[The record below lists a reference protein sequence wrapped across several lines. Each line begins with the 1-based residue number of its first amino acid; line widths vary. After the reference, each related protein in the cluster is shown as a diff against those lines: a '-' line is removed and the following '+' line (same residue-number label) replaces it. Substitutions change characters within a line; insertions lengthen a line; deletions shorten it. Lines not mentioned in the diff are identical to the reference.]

1 MRASCPFRPPRCSG
15 LASGRWDV
23 ARYWA
28 PRYVEPQQLGED
40 EAADELRT
48 AVFGAVDRRLRGRGS
63 VGVLVSGGLDS
74 GSVLAV
80 ANRVAVARGTSL
92 RAYSA
97 VFPGHASMDESRL
110 VRLQVERHGVPALQL
125 PVTGG
130 SPLQAA
136 LRYLDRWRVPLP
148 VPGDF
153 VWEPV
158 LEAAARDGAECM
170 LDGELGDELFGAAL
184 FLIADRIR
192 RRDVRGAVRLARSF
206 PGVGPAP
213 GRRLLTSLICEYGLA
228 TWTPPALARLTA
240 GRTPAP
246 WWLAHAD
253 ARRFLLKRRR

>member
-1 MRASCPFRPPRCSG
+1 MPAPGRGWWHATSSAPADIFVHTGTGRLIFASELRNLLDALPSTPGPDREALVHWLAAGAVPPDRSLYEG
-15 LASGRWDV
+15 VVPLPPASMLRLGSGRWDV

-48 AVFGAVDRRLRGRGS
+48 AVFGAVDRRLRGRSS

-170 LDGELGDELFGAAL
+170 LDGELGDELFGAGAL
-184 FLIADRIR
+184 PHCR
-192 RRDVRGAVRLARSF
+192 
-206 PGVGPAP
+206 PNPA
-213 GRRLLTSLICEYGLA
+213 
-228 TWTPPALARLTA
+228 
-240 GRTPAP
+240 
-246 WWLAHAD
+246 
-253 ARRFLLKRRR
+253 